1 MTHDTR
7 QRLVADLVR
16 DEGEVL
22 HAYQDSLGFW
32 TIGVGRLIDKRQGG
46 GISLDESR
54 MLLAR
59 DVSRVLVEM
68 AESFPWAAEMT
79 ENRQR
84 VLANMLFN
92 LGLTKLRGFKNT
104 LKAMAEGRYQKA
116 ADGMRASKWATQV
129 GARAERLAKLMEQG

>member
-1 MTHDTR
+1 MTTATR
-7 QRLVADLVR
+7 QQLVADLIR
-16 DEGEVL
+16 DEGERLKPYV
-22 HAYQDSLGFW
+22 DTVGKT
-32 TIGVGRLIDKRQGG
+32 TIGVGRNLTDV

-116 ADGMRASKWATQV
+116 ADGMRASKWARQV
-129 GARAERLAKLMEQG
+129 GDRAERLAVLMEQG

>member
-7 QRLVADLVR
+7 QQLVADLIR
-16 DEGEVL
+16 DEGERLKPYV
-22 HAYQDSLGFW
+22 DTVGKT
-32 TIGVGRLIDKRQGG
+32 TIGVGRNLTDV

-84 VLANMLFN
+84 VLANLLFN

-116 ADGMRASKWATQV
+116 ADGMRASKWASQV
-129 GARAERLAKLMEQG
+129 GARAERLATLMEHG